1 MGLYSIKQR
10 GHITEYDF
18 SIPDTRLAFANITI
32 LAHRIGGYAYYRG
45 ASRTLAVIFKGGH
58 SMENEIRFYLGAIKT
73 EIEAGRFS
81 PTYIV
86 TAVKLPNGAI
96 ELAVN
101 TSEIEA
107 KIDYILEA
115 YDEDMCL
122 KTNTEISMQNL
133 MVV

>member
-1 MGLYSIKQR
+1 
-10 GHITEYDF
+10 
-18 SIPDTRLAFANITI
+18 
-32 LAHRIGGYAYYRG
+32 
-45 ASRTLAVIFKGGH
+45 
-58 SMENEIRFYLGAIKT
+58 MENELRYYLKLIKEKLSEFT
-73 EIEAGRFS
+73 

>member
-1 MGLYSIKQR
+1 
-10 GHITEYDF
+10 
-18 SIPDTRLAFANITI
+18 
-32 LAHRIGGYAYYRG
+32 
-45 ASRTLAVIFKGGH
+45 
-58 SMENEIRFYLGAIKT
+58 MENELRYYLKLIKEKLSEFT
-73 EIEAGRFS
+73 

-86 TAVKLPNGAI
+86 TAVKLSNGAI

-115 YDEDMCL
+115 YDEDMRL

>member
-1 MGLYSIKQR
+1 
-10 GHITEYDF
+10 
-18 SIPDTRLAFANITI
+18 
-32 LAHRIGGYAYYRG
+32 
-45 ASRTLAVIFKGGH
+45 
-58 SMENEIRFYLGAIKT
+58 MENELRYYLNLIKEKLSEFT
-73 EIEAGRFS
+73 

-115 YDEDMCL
+115 YDEDMRL

>member
-1 MGLYSIKQR
+1 
-10 GHITEYDF
+10 
-18 SIPDTRLAFANITI
+18 
-32 LAHRIGGYAYYRG
+32 
-45 ASRTLAVIFKGGH
+45 
-58 SMENEIRFYLGAIKT
+58 MENELRYYLKLIKEKLSEFT
-73 EIEAGRFS
+73 

-101 TSEIEA
+101 TSEIET